1 MKEFNDVKWL
11 IRQLTT
17 FEQRVLL
24 KIVSIQNE
32 SVFID
37 ENLSLKLIRTVF
49 KDPLISEDSVS
60 IILYGSIKK
69 VAFRKLLQRVEEKI
83 MDVLLLHGSIICN
96 SNYDQ
101 RAREILMLRKK
112 LLQFDMLWMR
122 GGSKMILQ
130 QLDKII
136 DKAEKYEYYEI
147 LLFALY
153 KKRNLLAVLISKAQY
168 KLLSEKINYFEICRK
183 SLLSANEYVHQTG
196 IIKIRIN
203 GGKKDWKGQ
212 VELYRNNLY
221 SVLKLVKSCNIE
233 RCLLYIEIEYFIC
246 EGDLKRALDKSLV
259 LMKFVKNNLPVYT
272 SMRYESALL
281 NVILLEAQSYLFE
294 SAFTRL
300 KEVGKMMKR
309 HFYNHFILSEMTF
322 LICLFSSKI
331 EDFTKQIKIMKNLV
345 SVQKE
350 RSEFSLKTD
359 YFQSILDYLSTENS
373 NNKMTFKNYTS
384 QDLPDDKWKFSQRVF
399 QIQLLIE
406 SEKFEQADFQIENNR
421 KFVERL
427 KKSEVLNAR
436 QAVISKILVE
446 LSRKSYDFKKVWKS
460 RRKELDLLDSVDPD
474 YRWQIMSPELVVF
487 HEWFQAQ
494 LNHEKYDHGK
504 VMAKMKAKISPVVQK
519 PLLTLPADGGSKH
532 NRRVSARVK
541 GEKLASA

>member
-168 KLLSEKINYFEICRK
+168 KL
-183 SLLSANEYVHQTG
+183 
-196 IIKIRIN
+196 
-203 GGKKDWKGQ
+203 
-212 VELYRNNLY
+212 
-221 SVLKLVKSCNIE
+221 
-233 RCLLYIEIEYFIC
+233 CLLY
-246 EGDLKRALDKSLV
+246 
-259 LMKFVKNNLPVYT
+259 T
-272 SMRYESALL
+272 SRC
-281 NVILLEAQSYLFE
+281 V
-294 SAFTRL
+294 
-300 KEVGKMMKR
+300 
-309 HFYNHFILSEMTF
+309 
-322 LICLFSSKI
+322 
-331 EDFTKQIKIMKNLV
+331 
-345 SVQKE
+345 
-350 RSEFSLKTD
+350 
-359 YFQSILDYLSTENS
+359 
-373 NNKMTFKNYTS
+373 
-384 QDLPDDKWKFSQRVF
+384 
-399 QIQLLIE
+399 
-406 SEKFEQADFQIENNR
+406 
-421 KFVERL
+421 
-427 KKSEVLNAR
+427 
-436 QAVISKILVE
+436 
-446 LSRKSYDFKKVWKS
+446 
-460 RRKELDLLDSVDPD
+460 
-474 YRWQIMSPELVVF
+474 
-487 HEWFQAQ
+487 
-494 LNHEKYDHGK
+494 
-504 VMAKMKAKISPVVQK
+504 
-519 PLLTLPADGGSKH
+519 
-532 NRRVSARVK
+532 
-541 GEKLASA
+541 